1 MPYADKEKQKAYQR
15 DYQRMKRAGE
25 GEVKRQKKKPLTI
38 EEIATAA
45 GIRDLLAETIRE
57 VKEAKLDTVVKARC
71 IGYLCGVGLK
81 AVETAD
87 LEQRITRLE
96 EGANINH

>member
-1 MPYADKEKQKAYQR
+1 MPYADKEKQKEYQR
-15 DYQRMKRAGE
+15 NYQRMKRAGE
-25 GEVKRQKKKPLTI
+25 REVKRQKKKPLTI

-57 VKEAKLDTVVKARC
+57 VKAAKLDTVVRARC
-71 IGYLCGVGLK
+71 IGYLAGVALK
-81 AVETAD
+81 AIEVSD
-87 LEQRITRLE
+87 LETRISILE